1 MRLGINTFLFA
12 SPFTN
17 KSTRWFRQIKDMG
30 FETVEIPVEDPSHF
44 DPAKVRSDLEKADL
58 VCGSL
63 CSCVSAD
70 RDLRG
75 TNRQQQGGVKYFKAL
90 IDMAVVLDC
99 PSIIGPIY
107 SAVGRAEAVAPPE
120 YRKQWRT
127 VAGHLKS
134 LADYAQDNGRQLCI
148 EPLNRFETDF
158 INTCEQGLRMV
169 KEVDSPALKLQLDTF
184 HMNIEE
190 KNQAAAIRKAG
201 KYLGHFHACGS
212 DRGTPGGDHI
222 DWNGIAAALHEIGY
236 EGDVV
241 IESFTKQ
248 VAVVAR
254 AAAIWRKIEPSRDD
268 IAVNGLAFLR
278 KALAIGGTA
287 ATAKSTVQ
295 SSSSSAARI

>member
-30 FETVEIPVEDPSHF
+30 FDTVEIPVEDPSHF
-44 DPAKVRSDLEKADL
+44 DPAKVRVDLEKAGL

-63 CSCVSAD
+63 CACVSAD

-75 TNRQQQGGVKYFKAL
+75 TSRQQQGGLKYFKAL

-107 SAVGRAEAVAPPE
+107 SAVGRAEPVAPSE

-127 VAGHLKS
+127 VVRHLKT

-278 KALAIGGTA
+278 KTLGIGGTA